1 MFSPLPPNLE
11 CLAKVVVP
19 AIPVVCLGK
28 DYMYG
33 REKTPVYISLIP
45 GKRMD
50 LDVRALESQ
59 TT

>member
-1 MFSPLPPNLE
+1 MSVS
-11 CLAKVVVP
+11 AKVSAP

-33 REKTPVYISLIP
+33 MEKTSVYISLIL

-50 LDVRALESQ
+50 LDVWALESQ
-59 TT
+59 AA